1 MSGLDLTNKSLIK
14 FLLTAL
20 LTPLTFHSANFNL
33 EGVFPLP
40 VTKFAGVFF
49 TIYWFFALMTKV
61 SLKFFKKIKI

>member
-49 TIYWFFALMTKV
+49 TIY
-61 SLKFFKKIKI
+61 